1 MRKEKERISSGRL
14 WMGSII
20 AALVSAVAI
29 YLVMLQMEKNVLSE
43 YEKEIVYVAGCEI
56 PKGQI
61 LDEGNWQNYVQQKEV
76 DKSCIPATAIHME
89 EQLYE
94 LSAVYG
100 IEEGTILTGG
110 MFLKVED
117 VLSDMM
123 EPVIAGL
130 KAEDLYQ
137 IVGGTLRPGD
147 RIHIYRVSCEGEAM
161 LGWENV
167 FVQQVFDHSG
177 LAISCEDTT
186 TAAQRLNVYLDKEY
200 LEEFYT
206 LLATGSLRV
215 VKALR

>member
-61 LDEGNWQNYVQQKEV
+61 LDEGNWQNYVQHKEV

-117 VLSDMM
+117 VLSDMK

-147 RIHIYRVSCEGEAM
+147 RIHIYRVSGEGEAV

-167 FVQQVFDHSG
+167 FVQQVFDQSG
-177 LAISCEDTT
+177 LAISCEDAT
-186 TAAQRLNVYLDKEY
+186 TAAQRINVYLDKECM
-200 LEEFYT
+200 EEFYT

>member
-43 YEKEIVYVAGCEI
+43 YEKGIIYVAAREI
-56 PKGQI
+56 PRGQI
-61 LDEGNWQNYVQQKEV
+61 IEEENWKKYVQQKEI
-76 DKSCIPATAIHME
+76 DKSCIPATAVQND
-89 EQLYE
+89 EQLKQ
-94 LSAVYG
+94 LSAVYD
-100 IEEGTILTGG
+100 IEGGTLLTSG
-110 MFLKVED
+110 MFEKVND
-117 VLSDMM
+117 VLAGMK
-123 EPVIAGL
+123 EPVIAGV

-147 RIHIYRVSCEGEAM
+147 RIHIYRVSGEGEAV

-167 FVQQVFDHSG
+167 FVQQVFDQSG
-177 LAISCEDTT
+177 LAISCEDAT
-186 TAAQRLNVYLDKEY
+186 TAAQRINVYLDKECM
-200 LEEFYT
+200 EEFYT